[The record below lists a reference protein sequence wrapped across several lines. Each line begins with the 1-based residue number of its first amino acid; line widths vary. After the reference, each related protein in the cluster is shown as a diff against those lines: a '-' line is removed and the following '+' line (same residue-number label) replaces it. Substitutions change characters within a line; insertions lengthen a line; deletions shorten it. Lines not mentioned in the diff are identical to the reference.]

1 MLQQIICQLYNAFK
15 NHNINLT
22 TGYVFIVIAP
32 LAKKEKVKYH
42 LMQFTKIK
50 MNLLEDYD
58 DEGLTYERGSIILK
72 VFFFNKPTTLKIIFS
87 LKIMNLMSYVV
98 NLVI

>member
-1 MLQQIICQLYNAFK
+1 MLSFPHCIQYKLFVKLYNAFK

-72 VFFFNKPTTLKIIFS
+72 VFFSTNPRH
-87 LKIMNLMSYVV
+87 
-98 NLVI
+98 